1 MTSAAHPG
9 VAPTP
14 TGSPTVAAIEE
25 RRKNPME
32 QFIDTVINWTVVPFA
47 NAIPGLVA
55 SGVFFAVFALLW
67 IAFGVGLIWSQ
78 GSLDSAW
85 QWIRDLPLIAQA
97 VVWVLFLPV
106 VAGLWVWETT
116 WPFIVRLVLVAGLAW
131 WNLFMF
137 LPRAATSIKP

>member
-1 MTSAAHPG
+1 M
-9 VAPTP
+9 
-14 TGSPTVAAIEE
+14 EQ

-32 QFIDTVINWTVVPFA
+32 QFIDTVINWTVVPIA

-55 SGVFFAVFALLW
+55 NGVFFALFGILW
-67 IAFGVGLIWSQ
+67 VGFGVALIWSQ

-85 QWIRDLPLIAQA
+85 QWIRDLPLLAQA

-116 WPFIVRLVLVAGLAW
+116 WPLIVRLVLVLGLAW